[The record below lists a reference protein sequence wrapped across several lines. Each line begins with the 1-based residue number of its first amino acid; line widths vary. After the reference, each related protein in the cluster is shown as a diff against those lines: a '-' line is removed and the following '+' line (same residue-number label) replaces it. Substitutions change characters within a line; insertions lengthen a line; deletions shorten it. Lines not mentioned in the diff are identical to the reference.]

1 MYSPGSASPSSV
13 QDAERRL
20 PYSRGGAWL
29 RSNPGPRTGPGASCV
44 RPSWQRHRVTIRGAF
59 CLLALFCCMAPGLA
73 SAAQVSVGLLGIDG
87 ASVEPGMGQALTDAL
102 RKHLPS
108 LPNMRVEMKHQ
119 DLSEVKLVFG
129 CTDEKPACM
138 AKVGRSLG
146 VDRLIFGTIRKLP
159 QATTYTVSLK
169 QLNVVDSTIEKY
181 ITEAV
186 PTESLR
192 ADSPQ
197 LNELVGRWLPALL
210 NDTSRGGFRILTEPS
225 GASVQLDGVPL
236 GQTPLAFGEVEIG
249 AHTVRIEKAGFPPIV
264 RTITVRGGQSDELS
278 INLMNPGEAATNPA
292 PASSPSD
299 KGGMLM
305 NKSLSRGLRIGA
317 YVAAG
322 IAGVAAIS
330 AIGTWRAYSGA
341 QDAASMQLNPLYD
354 RLLANGTLSQ
364 YTNFFGSSQAL
375 STCASVAT
383 LMGDANYQGY
393 LSECRRG
400 NSLASATT
408 GLWVVTGVF
417 GALSLTAGLLS
428 SLRQSDVSESPAPTK
443 KPEGASPKGGQLG
456 PRLVDISPVISP
468 EGIAASATVRF

>member
-1 MYSPGSASPSSV
+1 MYILGSANPSSV
-13 QDAERRL
+13 QDAVRRL
-20 PYSRGGAWL
+20 PCG
-29 RSNPGPRTGPGASCV
+29 V
-44 RPSWQRHRVTIRGAF
+44 RATFSHIARRALHRILCAVALFI
-59 CLLALFCCMAPGLA
+59 LLAPSA
-73 SAAQVSVGLLGIDG
+73 SQAGQIAVGLLGIDG

-108 LPNMRVEMKHQ
+108 LPNMRVEMKSQ

-146 VDRLIFGTIRKLP
+146 VDRLIFGSIRKLP

-186 PTESLR
+186 PAESLR
-192 ADSPQ
+192 PDSPQ
-197 LNELVGRWLPALL
+197 LHELVGRWLPALL
-210 NDTSRGGFRILTEPS
+210 NDSSRGGFRILTEPA

-249 AHTVRIEKAGFPPIV
+249 EHTVRIEKPGFPPIT
-264 RTITVRGGQSDELS
+264 RTIVVRGGQNDELFV
-278 INLMNPGEAATNPA
+278 NLMNPGEVARTPA
-292 PASSPSD
+292 PATASTE
-299 KGGMLM
+299 KGGML
-305 NKSLSRGLRIGA
+305 LSKPVSKGLRIGA
-317 YVAAG
+317 FVAAG

-354 RLLANGTLSQ
+354 RLAANGMLGQ

-400 NSLASATT
+400 NSLAAATT

-428 SLRQSDVSESPAPTK
+428 SLRSSDVSD
-443 KPEGASPKGGQLG
+443 GASPAKKESQPPANPGQPG
-456 PRLVDISPVISP
+456 PRLVGISPAISP
-468 EGIAASATVRF
+468 EGFAATATVRF

>member
-1 MYSPGSASPSSV
+1 MYILGCANPSSR
-13 QDAERRL
+13 QDGQRQLPLHVRL
-20 PYSRGGAWL
+20 GGAF
-29 RSNPGPRTGPGASCV
+29 RSLGSILCALVLWVLSVPTAS
-44 RPSWQRHRVTIRGAF
+44 Q
-59 CLLALFCCMAPGLA
+59 
-73 SAAQVSVGLLGIDG
+73 AAQVSVGLLGIDG

-108 LPNMRVEMKHQ
+108 LPNMRVEMKSQ

-129 CTDEKPACM
+129 CTEERPDCM

-146 VDRLIFGTIRKLP
+146 VDRLIFGSIRKSP

-186 PTESLR
+186 PADALR
-192 ADSPQ
+192 LGSPQ
-197 LNELVGRWLPALL
+197 LNDLVGRWLPALL
-210 NDTSRGGFRILTEPS
+210 NDSRRGGFRILTEPP

-249 AHTVRIEKAGFPPIV
+249 DHTVRIEKPGFPPIV

-278 INLMNPGEAATNPA
+278 INLMNPGEAAPA
-292 PASSPSD
+292 PAAAVAPAE
-299 KGGMLM
+299 KGGPLVS
-305 NKSLSRGLRIGA
+305 KSLSKGLRIGA
-317 YVAAG
+317 FVAAG

-354 RLLANGTLSQ
+354 RLLANGTLGQ

-375 STCASVAT
+375 STCASVPT

-417 GALSLTAGLLS
+417 GAIGLTAGLLS
-428 SLRQSDVSESPAPTK
+428 ALRTSDVGDSTPPKKDGSTPA
-443 KPEGASPKGGQLG
+443 GSSQSG
-456 PRLVDISPVISP
+456 PRLVSISPAVSP
-468 EGIAASATVRF
+468 EGFAATATVRF

>member
-1 MYSPGSASPSSV
+1 MYIPGSANPSAV
-13 QDAERRL
+13 QAAERRL
-20 PYSRGGAWL
+20 SPRVSSAGRWILRRASGG
-29 RSNPGPRTGPGASCV
+29 
-44 RPSWQRHRVTIRGAF
+44 
-59 CLLALFCCMAPGLA
+59 LLCALAALILSAPLSA
-73 SAAQVSVGLLGIDG
+73 RAAQVSVGLLGIDG

-108 LPNMRVEMKHQ
+108 LPNMRVEMKSQ

-146 VDRLIFGTIRKLP
+146 VDRLIFGSIRKLP

-186 PTESLR
+186 PAEALQK
-192 ADSPQ
+192 DSPQ
-197 LNELVGRWLPALL
+197 LHDLVGRWLPALL
-210 NDTSRGGFRILTEPS
+210 NDTSRGGFRILTDPP

-236 GQTPLAFGEVEIG
+236 GQTPLAFAEVEIG
-249 AHTVRIEKAGFPPIV
+249 EHSVRIEKPGFPPIV
-264 RTITVRGGQSDELS
+264 RTITVRGGQSDELFV
-278 INLMNPGEAATNPA
+278 NLQNPGEVARGAAPTQA
-292 PASSPSD
+292 PTE
-299 KGGMLM
+299 KGGSLLM
-305 NKSLSRGLRIGA
+305 SKSLSRGLRIGA
-317 YVAAG
+317 FVAAG

-330 AIGTWRAYSGA
+330 AIGTWRAYSSA

-354 RLLANGTLSQ
+354 RLLGNGTLSQ

-375 STCASVAT
+375 STCAPVAT

-428 SLRQSDVSESPAPTK
+428 SLRTGDVSDSPS
-443 KPEGASPKGGQLG
+443 KPGKPDSTPPSGGAQPG
-456 PRLVDISPVISP
+456 PRLVSISPVVSP
-468 EGIAASATVRF
+468 EGVAATATVRF

>member
-1 MYSPGSASPSSV
+1 MYIPGSANPSAV
-13 QDAERRL
+13 QAAERRTSLREPSAPGRVLQRAGRSLL
-20 PYSRGGAWL
+20 PVLAWL
-29 RSNPGPRTGPGASCV
+29 ILC
-44 RPSWQRHRVTIRGAF
+44 
-59 CLLALFCCMAPGLA
+59 APLSA
-73 SAAQVSVGLLGIDG
+73 RAAQVAVGLLGIDG
-87 ASVEPGMGQALTDAL
+87 ASVEPGMGQALTEAL

-108 LPNMRVEMKHQ
+108 LPNMRVEMRSQ

-146 VDRLIFGTIRKLP
+146 VDRLIFGSIRKLP

-186 PTESLR
+186 PAEVLR
-192 ADSPQ
+192 DGSPQ
-197 LNELVGRWLPALL
+197 LNDLVGRWLPALL
-210 NDTSRGGFRILTEPS
+210 NDTSRGGFRILTDPP

-249 AHTVRIEKAGFPPIV
+249 EHTVRIEKPGLPPIV
-264 RTITVRGGQSDELS
+264 RTITVRGGQTDELS
-278 INLMNPGEAATNPA
+278 INLLNPGEVAHSPA
-292 PASSPSD
+292 PASPAAE
-299 KGGMLM
+299 KGGLVMS
-305 NKSLSRGLRIGA
+305 KSLSKGLRIGA
-317 YVAAG
+317 FVAAG

-341 QDAASMQLNPLYD
+341 QDAATLQLNPLYD
-354 RLLANGTLSQ
+354 RLLGNGTLGQ

-375 STCASVAT
+375 STCAPVAT

-400 NSLASATT
+400 NSLATATT

-428 SLRQSDVSESPAPTK
+428 SLRTGDVSEAAPPAKKDSPAPSSQ
-443 KPEGASPKGGQLG
+443 PG
-456 PRLVDISPVISP
+456 PRLVSISPAVSP
-468 EGIAASATVRF
+468 EGFAATATVRF